1 MRRTLIS
8 AAILALAGITT
19 LPVAASPQAAKA
31 ELVTT
36 QLPRTVRPTH
46 YDVAI
51 TPDAKASTFAGKV
64 SIKIDVLAPT
74 SSITLNAAD
83 LAFKSASLS
92 GPGTASPISAKVSI
106 NADEQTATF
115 SFDRT
120 LAKGSYTLSIDY
132 TGLIGSQAAGLFA
145 IDYDMADG
153 KKRALY
159 TQFEN
164 SDARRMIPS
173 WDEPAFRTT
182 FNLEA
187 TVPAGQVAISNMP
200 IASSTALP
208 DGRSTVRFAT
218 TPKMSTYLL
227 FFGQGEFDR
236 ATTMVDGVE
245 IGVVTKKGG
254 KDQAAFVL
262 DESKAVMRHYNDY
275 FGVRYPLPKLD
286 NVAAP
291 GRSQFFGAMENW
303 GAIFTFEH
311 AMLLDPAI
319 STVSD
324 KQEAF
329 ATAAHEM
336 AHQWFGDLVT
346 MQWWD
351 DLWLN
356 EGFAT
361 WMESRIKARLHP
373 EWNSALSAVNTREIA
388 MSPDSM
394 STTHPIVQRIKTV
407 EQASQAFDSITY
419 RKGATVIGMLERY
432 VGEEAWRNGVRAY
445 MKAHAYGNTV
455 SNDLWV
461 QIEKAAGKPIKAIA
475 HDFTMQ
481 PGVPLISVAD
491 AVCRNGSTTVSLT
504 QGQFS
509 RDMPNRKPLSWRV
522 PVIAQVIGEKE
533 SGRALVVGGKGSVTV
548 PGCGAV
554 VVNAGQT
561 GYFRTQYA
569 AANFSTLAK
578 QFGRMA
584 PIDQMGMMT
593 DTWALGLAGR
603 QDAAD
608 FLTLADATP
617 LTAVPEV
624 WGTIAGIFDQINT
637 RYQGDEAGRKAFA
650 AYAIKKLTPVMQS
663 VGWAEK
669 AGESDSVANLRT
681 DLIETLS
688 NLGDPAVIGEA
699 RRRFAASST
708 DPAAMPGGLRKT
720 ILGVVAHHAD
730 TATWEQLQQM
740 ARTASSPMIKDD
752 LYGLLS
758 STQDR
763 ALAQRAMDLALTD
776 EPGATNSAS
785 MISTVAQLHPE
796 LAVDF
801 VLAHVAKVHD
811 RVDASSRSRFVAKLA
826 KGSGELATIGKV
838 NAYAEANLAASA
850 RGEIQATIS
859 SINDRIRVRTERL
872 PAIASWLSRNAH

>member
-1 MRRTLIS
+1 MRRSLIS
-8 AAILALAGITT
+8 AAVLVALAGITS
-19 LPVAASPQAAKA
+19 LPAAAAPQHTKAA
-31 ELVTT
+31 LVTT
-36 QLPRTVRPTH
+36 QLPRTARPVH

-51 TPDAKASTFAGKV
+51 TPDAKSATFAGKV
-64 SIKIDVLAPT
+64 SIKLDVLVPT
-74 SSITLNAAD
+74 ASITLNAAD
-83 LAFKSASLS
+83 LSFKSANLLA
-92 GPGTASPISAKVSI
+92 GAASKSAKVSV
-106 NADEQTATF
+106 NAAEQTATF
-115 SFDRT
+115 SFDHP
-120 LAKGSYTLSIDY
+120 LAKGSYTLVLDY
-132 TGLIGSQAAGLFA
+132 TGIIGTQAAGLFS
-145 IDYDMADG
+145 IDYDMPDG
-153 KKRALY
+153 RKRALY

-182 FNLEA
+182 FSLEA
-187 TVPAGQVAISNMP
+187 TIPAGEMAISNMP
-200 IASSTALP
+200 IASTTTLP
-208 DGRSTVRFAT
+208 DGRSKVSFGTS
-218 TPKMSTYLL
+218 PKMSTYLL
-227 FFGQGEFDR
+227 FFGVGEFDR
-236 ATTMVDGVE
+236 ATTTVDGVE

-254 KDQAAFVL
+254 KSQAAFVL
-262 DESKAVMRHYNDY
+262 DESKALLRHYNDY
-275 FGVRYPLPKLD
+275 FGLPYPLPKLD

-346 MQWWD
+346 MRWWD

-361 WMESRIKARLHP
+361 WMESRVKARLHP
-373 EWNSALSAVNTREIA
+373 EWNSSLGAVAAREVA

-394 STTHPIVQRIKTV
+394 ATTHPVVQRITTV

-419 RKGATVIGMLERY
+419 RKGASVIGMLERY

-445 MKAHAYGNTV
+445 MKAHAYGNTA
-455 SNDLWV
+455 SSDLWD

-481 PGVPLISVAD
+481 PGVPMISVAN
-491 AVCRNGSTTVSLT
+491 AVCKSGNTTVTLQ

-522 PVIAQVIGEKE
+522 PVIAQVLGAKE
-533 SGRALVVGGKGSVTV
+533 EGRTLVVGGKGSVTV
-548 PGCGAV
+548 PGCGPV
-554 VVNAGQT
+554 VVNAGQS
-561 GYFRTQYA
+561 GYFRTHYA
-569 AANFSTLAK
+569 PANFALLAK
-578 QFGRMA
+578 EFARLA

-608 FLTLADATP
+608 FLTLANATP
-617 LTAVPEV
+617 LSADPQV

-650 AYAIKKLTPVMQS
+650 DYAIKRLTPLMHQL
-663 VGWAEK
+663 GWKERAEDT
-669 AGESDSVANLRT
+669 DSIANLRL
-681 DLIETLS
+681 DLIGVLS
-688 NLGDPAVIGEA
+688 NLGDPAVVAES
-699 RRRFAASST
+699 RRRFAAAAS
-708 DPAAMPGGLRKT
+708 DPDAMPAGLRKT
-720 ILGVVAHHAD
+720 IQGVVAQHAD
-730 TATWEQLQQM
+730 AATWEQLHQM
-740 ARTASSPMIKDD
+740 AIASTTPLIKDD
-752 LYGLLS
+752 LYGLLA
-758 STQDR
+758 STNDK
-763 ALAQRAMDLALTD
+763 ALAQRAMELALTN

-785 MISTVAQLHPE
+785 MISAVSVLHPE

-801 VLAHVAKVHD
+801 VLAHVAQVHD
-811 RVDASSRSRFVAKLA
+811 RVDASSRSRYVARLA

-838 NAYAEANLAASA
+838 KAYADANLAASA
-850 RGEIQATIS
+850 RGEVQATIS
-859 SINDRIRVRTERL
+859 SINDRVKVKTERL
-872 PAIASWLSRNAH
+872 PAITGWLRRNAH

>member
-1 MRRTLIS
+1 MRRSLIS
-8 AAILALAGITT
+8 AAVLALAGIAT
-19 LPVAASPQAAKA
+19 LPVTAAPHSARA

-36 QLPRTVRPTH
+36 QLPRTVRPLH

-51 TPDAKASTFAGKV
+51 TPDAKAATFTGSV
-64 SIKIDVLAPT
+64 SIRIEVLAPT
-74 SSITLNAAD
+74 RSITLNAAD
-83 LAFKSASLS
+83 LAFKRATLTGKGAPQQAS
-92 GPGTASPISAKVSI
+92 VSI
-106 NADEQTATF
+106 NNKEQTATF
-115 SFDRT
+115 SVERP
-120 LAKGSYTLSIDY
+120 LAKGSYTLALDY
-132 TGLIGSQAAGLFA
+132 TGVIGTQAAGLFS

-153 KKRALY
+153 RKRALY

-187 TVPAGQVAISNMP
+187 TIPAGQMAISNMP

-208 DGRSTVRFAT
+208 DGRSMVKFGTS
-218 TPKMSTYLL
+218 PKMSTYLL
-227 FFGQGEFDR
+227 FFGLGEFDR

-254 KDQAAFVL
+254 KAQAAFVL
-262 DESKAVMRHYNDY
+262 DESKALLRHYNDY
-275 FGVRYPLPKLD
+275 FGQPFPLPKLD

-346 MQWWD
+346 MRWWD

-361 WMESRIKARLHP
+361 WMEGRVKARLHP
-373 EWNSALSAVNTREIA
+373 EWNSTLSAIKTREIA
-388 MSPDSM
+388 MAPDSIT
-394 STTHPIVQRIKTV
+394 TTHPVVQRIMTV

-432 VGEEAWRNGVRAY
+432 VGEDAWRKGVRAY
-445 MKAHAYGNTV
+445 MKAHAYGNTA
-455 SNDLWV
+455 SSDLWT

-481 PGVPLISVAD
+481 PGVPLISVVD
-491 AVCRNGSTTVSLT
+491 AVCKNGSTTVNLR

-509 RDMPNRKPLSWRV
+509 RDMPDRKALSWRV
-522 PVIAQVIGEKE
+522 PVIAQVVGQKE
-533 SGRALVVGGKGSVTV
+533 GNSTLVVGGKGSVTV

-554 VVNAGQT
+554 VVNAGQS

-569 AANFSTLAK
+569 PASFMQLAK
-578 QFGRMA
+578 EFAQLA

-593 DTWALGLAGR
+593 DTWALGMAGK

-608 FLTLADATP
+608 FLSLADATP
-617 LTAVPEV
+617 LGADPQV
-624 WGTIAGIFDQINT
+624 WGTIAGIFDQVNT
-637 RYQGDEAGRKAFA
+637 HYQDEPANRKLFA
-650 AYAIKKLTPVMQS
+650 DYAIKRLSPLMAQL
-663 VGWAEK
+663 GWAER
-669 AGESDSVANLRT
+669 AEDTDSIAKLRT
-681 DLIETLS
+681 DLIEFLS
-688 NLGDPAVIGEA
+688 NLGDPTVIAES
-699 RRRFAASST
+699 RRRFAAAAT
-708 DPAAMPGGLRKT
+708 DPSAMPGGLRKT
-720 ILGVVAHHAD
+720 IQAVVAQHAD
-730 TATWEQLQQM
+730 AATWDKLHQM
-740 ARTASSPMIKDD
+740 AIASTTPMIKDD
-752 LYGLLS
+752 LYDLLAS
-758 STQDR
+758 SSDR
-763 ALAQRAMDLALTD
+763 TLAQRALDLALTD
-776 EPGATNSAS
+776 EPGVTNSAA
-785 MISTVAQLHPE
+785 MISSVSTQHPE
-796 LAVDF
+796 LAIDF
-801 VLAHVAKVHD
+801 VLAHVPQVHE
-811 RVDASSRSRFVAKLA
+811 RVDASSRSRYVARLA
-826 KGSGELATIGKV
+826 KGSGQAATIGKL
-838 NAYAEANLAASA
+838 NAYADANLAASA
-850 RGEIQATIS
+850 RGEVQASIS
-859 SINDRIRVRTERL
+859 SINDRLRVRAERM
-872 PAIASWLSRNAH
+872 PAITSWLRRNVH